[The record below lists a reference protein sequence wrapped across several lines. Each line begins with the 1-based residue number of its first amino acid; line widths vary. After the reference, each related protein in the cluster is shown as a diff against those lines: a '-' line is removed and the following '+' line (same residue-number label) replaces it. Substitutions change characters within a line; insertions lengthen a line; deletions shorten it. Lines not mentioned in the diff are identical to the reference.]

1 MSRSAAGGL
10 SVNAFPT
17 SDAVLAERVREIM
30 DEIGNLETDA
40 LIAALTARLR
50 PVYPA
55 ASVHL
60 QSGLAGLG
68 AMTAIYVFRDG
79 GVQSRAG
86 PEAWIEEP
94 STARVVS
101 DAEGRYVEAN
111 DSAAR
116 LFGTGRS
123 EIVGR
128 RAGEFTRPDV
138 RIKDAAALWHA
149 LEATGRLH
157 SLAVV
162 VRADGT
168 ETRVEFLTVRDGDG
182 PGRNVTYLRP
192 IDYSD
197 VDVTPGAKVSVRA

>member
-17 SDAVLAERVREIM
+17 SDAVLAERVREII
-30 DEIGNLETDA
+30 DEIGDVENDV

-55 ASVHL
+55 ASVQL

-68 AMTAIYVFRDG
+68 TMTTIYVFRDG
-79 GVQSRAG
+79 GVQHGDRS
-86 PEAWIEEP
+86 EAWIEDA
-94 STARVVS
+94 STALVVS
-101 DAEGRYVEAN
+101 DAEGRYVDAN
-111 DSAAR
+111 DAAAR

-138 RIKDAAALWHA
+138 RIKDAAALWQA

-192 IDYSD
+192 IEYSD
-197 VDVTPGAKVSVRA
+197 ADVTPAP

>member
-1 MSRSAAGGL
+1 MSRSAGGV
-10 SVNAFPT
+10 SVNTFPT
-17 SDAVLAERVREIM
+17 SDAVLAERVREIL
-30 DEIGNLETDA
+30 DEIGESGTDD

-55 ASVHL
+55 ASVQL

-68 AMTAIYVFRDG
+68 TMTTIYVFRDG
-79 GVQSRAG
+79 GVRQRDGS
-86 PEAWIEEP
+86 ETWIEDA

-101 DAEGRYVEAN
+101 DAQGVYVEAN
-111 DSAAR
+111 AAAAD
-116 LFGTGRS
+116 LFGTERS

-138 RIKDAAALWHA
+138 RIKDASALWHA
-149 LEATGRLH
+149 LESTGRLH

-162 VRADGT
+162 MRPDGT
-168 ETRVEFLTVRDGDG
+168 EIRVEFLTARSGDG

-192 IDYSD
+192 IE
-197 VDVTPGAKVSVRA
+197 